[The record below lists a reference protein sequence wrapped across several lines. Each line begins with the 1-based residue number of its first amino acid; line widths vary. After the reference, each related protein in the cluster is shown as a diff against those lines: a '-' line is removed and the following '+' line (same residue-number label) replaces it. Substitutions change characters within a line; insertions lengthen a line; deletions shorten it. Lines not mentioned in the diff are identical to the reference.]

1 MTTARRNVPAAWG
14 IVIFLIA
21 VVLVFAGIRVVN
33 DAESITTGVLPPEG
47 EFDRRYAEHPV
58 LAYAHILPGVVYLVL
73 APFQISRRFR
83 NRHLGLHRKMG
94 RVLVPTGIVAGLVG
108 IIFGILY
115 SFGGLT
121 QALASVVFGSWFVF
135 CLAYAYL
142 YIRAGDTV
150 RHRRWMIRAF
160 AIGLGV
166 GTIRIWVGLFEAT
179 GLLEFDDAFGAA
191 FWIAWTMHVAA
202 AEAWL
207 RWRPI

>member
-14 IVIFLIA
+14 IVFLLIA

-33 DAESITTGVLPPEG
+33 DSQNLIAGTVPAEG
-47 EFDRRYAEHPV
+47 EFDRRYAQQPV
-58 LAYAHILPGVVYLVL
+58 LAYAHILPGVVYLVV

-83 NRHLGLHRKMG
+83 NRHLTLHRKTG
-94 RVLVPTGIVAGLVG
+94 RILIPLGIASGLFG

-115 SFGGLT
+115 SFGGV
-121 QALASVVFGSWFVF
+121 AEASAAVVFGSWFVF
-135 CLAYAYL
+135 CLAYAYMH
-142 YIRAGDTV
+142 IRAGDTV

-179 GLLEFDDAFGAA
+179 GLLDFDDAFGAG
-191 FWIAWTMHVAA
+191 FWIAWTMHVIA
-202 AEAWL
+202 AEIWL
-207 RWRPI
+207 LRRPT